1 MLIGYARVST
11 TGQNLESQIEH
22 LQAKGCDKIFQE
34 KLTGFDRRRP
44 QLERMLQTL
53 SDSDTLVVTS
63 LDRLARSTHDLF
75 EITKKTEAS
84 GAAFRSLREPWA
96 DTTSSMGK
104 FLLTVFAGL
113 SELERN
119 LINERTEDGRTSA
132 KKRGVKFGRKF
143 KLTTHQQDQVRTM
156 LREGQSIRA
165 IARHFNV
172 GVATIDR
179 IKKTTQLN
187 E

>member
-11 TGQNLESQIEH
+11 TGQNLESQIER
-22 LQAKGCDKIFQE
+22 LQSEGCDMIFQE
-34 KLTGFDRRRP
+34 KPAGFDRRRP
-44 QLERMLQTL
+44 QLEKMLGTL
-53 SDSDTLVVTS
+53 QPRDTLIVTS
-63 LDRLARSTHDLF
+63 LDRLARSTSDLF
-75 EITKKTEAS
+75 VITRKVETAKAS
-84 GAAFRSLREPWA
+84 FRSLREPWA

-119 LINERTEDGRTSA
+119 LINERTKEGRASA
-132 KKRGVKFGRKF
+132 RKRGVEFGRKF
-143 KLTTHQQDQVRTM
+143 KLTPHQQVQVRSM
-156 LREGQSIRA
+156 LKDGQSIRA

-179 IKKTTQLN
+179 IKRTTQIS
-187 E
+187 

>member
-22 LQAKGCDKIFQE
+22 LQNEGCDTIFQE
-34 KLTGFDRRRP
+34 KITGFDRRRP
-44 QLERMLQTL
+44 QLEKMLGELQ
-53 SDSDTLVVTS
+53 SNDSLLVTS
-63 LDRLARSTHDLF
+63 LDRLARSTSDLF
-75 EITKKTEAS
+75 VITQKVEAA
-84 GAAFRSLREPWA
+84 GASFRSLREPWA

-119 LINERTEDGRTSA
+119 IINERTEEGRASA
-132 KKRGVKFGRKF
+132 KKRGVKFGRKL
-143 KLTTHQQDQVRTM
+143 KLTTHQQDQVRAM
-156 LREGQSIRA
+156 LKEGQSIRA

-179 IKKTTQLN
+179 IKRTT
-187 E
+187 EPS

>member
-22 LQAKGCDKIFQE
+22 LQAEGCETIFQE

-44 QLERMLQTL
+44 QLEKMLGSIQAG
-53 SDSDTLVVTS
+53 DTLLVTS
-63 LDRLARSTHDLF
+63 LDRLARSTNDLF
-75 EITKKTEAS
+75 AITQKVEAAEAS
-84 GAAFRSLREPWA
+84 FRSLREPWA

-119 LINERTEDGRTSA
+119 IINERTEEGRASA
-132 KKRGVKFGRKF
+132 KKRGVKFGRKL
-143 KLTTHQQDQVRTM
+143 KLTPHQQDQVRAM
-156 LREGQSIRA
+156 LKEGQSIRA

-179 IKKTTQLN
+179 IKRTTQIS
-187 E
+187 

>member
-22 LQAKGCDKIFQE
+22 LQTEGCDTIFKE

-44 QLERMLQTL
+44 QLEKMLKTL
-53 SDSDTLVVTS
+53 QPNDTLLVTS

-75 EITKKTEAS
+75 VITKKIEA
-84 GAAFRSLREPWA
+84 A
-96 DTTSSMGK
+96 
-104 FLLTVFAGL
+104 
-113 SELERN
+113 LERN
-119 LINERTEDGRTSA
+119 LINERTEEGRTSA
-132 KKRGVKFGRKF
+132 KKRGVKFGRKL

-156 LREGQSIRA
+156 LQEGQSIRA

-172 GVATIDR
+172 GVATVDR
-179 IKKTTQLN
+179 IKRSTQLS
-187 E
+187 

>member
-1 MLIGYARVST
+1 MLIGYARAST

-22 LQAKGCDKIFQE
+22 LQSEGCDTIFQE

-44 QLERMLQTL
+44 QLEKMLSTL
-53 SDSDTLVVTS
+53 QPEDTLLVTS

-75 EITKKTEAS
+75 IITKKIEAAEAS
-84 GAAFRSLREPWA
+84 FRSLREPWA

-119 LINERTEDGRTSA
+119 LINERTEEGRASA
-132 KKRGVKFGRKF
+132 KKRGVKFGRKL

-156 LREGQSIRA
+156 LQEGQSIRA

-179 IKKTTQLN
+179 IKRTTPHS
-187 E
+187 

>member
-22 LQAKGCDKIFQE
+22 LQAEGCDKIFQE

-44 QLERMLQTL
+44 KLEKMLGTL
-53 SDSDTLVVTS
+53 QPDDTLLVTS

-75 EITKKTEAS
+75 IITKKIEAAEAS
-84 GAAFRSLREPWA
+84 FRSLREPWA

-119 LINERTEDGRTSA
+119 LINERTEEGRTSA
-132 KKRGVKFGRKF
+132 KKRGVKFGRKP

-156 LREGQSIRA
+156 LQKGRSIRA

-179 IKKTTQLN
+179 VKRSTQLS
-187 E
+187 

>member
-22 LQAKGCDKIFQE
+22 LQTEGCDTIYQE

-44 QLERMLQTL
+44 QLEKMLKQIEPG
-53 SDSDTLVVTS
+53 DTLLVTS

-75 EITKKTEAS
+75 VITQKIEAAEAS
-84 GAAFRSLREPWA
+84 FRSIREPWA

-119 LINERTEDGRTSA
+119 LINERTDEGRTSA
-132 KKRGVKFGRKF
+132 KKRGVKFGRKS
-143 KLTTHQQDQVRTM
+143 KLTPHQQDQVRTM
-156 LREGQSIRA
+156 LQEGQSIRA

-179 IKKTTQLN
+179 IKRATPLP
-187 E
+187 